1 MKDIVLYCK
10 SYHRDFLRLRRLVES
25 IQHFNQ
31 DKIDFYISTPE
42 SEKDLLDKVLLGAGD
57 YLWVSDESIVLSNPK
72 ADLEKYNVMPGR
84 LSQQI
89 VKAEFWRLNFCQNYV
104 CLDSDSIFI
113 KDFEKKDFIDREGT
127 PYTVLH
133 QNKDLFQL
141 AVNRGY
147 IKFPNELKAEAIRVQ
162 NLFERIGP
170 QFYCAP
176 SPFIWSAKVWES
188 LDQKLLI
195 PAGINI
201 WSFIREDLP
210 ESLIYGESLL
220 RFKAIPLHAIE
231 PIFRVYHFNWQYFL
245 MLRLGENK
253 QKLASNYLGVL
264 YQSSW
269 ESDLNFG
276 TNSKNWFSR
285 QLRKFK
291 HFLRYLQSFV

>member
-10 SYHRDFLRLRRLVES
+10 SYHRDFLRLRRLLES
-25 IQHFNQ
+25 IQRFNQ

-42 SEKDLLDKVLLGAGD
+42 SEKDLLDKALLDAGD
-57 YLWVSDESIVLSNPK
+57 YLWVSDESIIFSNPR
-72 ADLEKYNVMPGR
+72 ADLERYKKMPGR

-89 VKAEFWRLNFCQNYV
+89 VKAEFWRLKLCTNYV
-104 CLDSDSIFI
+104 CLDSDSVFI
-113 KDFEKKDFIDREGT
+113 KDFEKKDFINFEGN

-133 QNKDLFQL
+133 QNKELFQL

-147 IKFPNELKAEAIRVQ
+147 IKFPDELKAEAIRVQ